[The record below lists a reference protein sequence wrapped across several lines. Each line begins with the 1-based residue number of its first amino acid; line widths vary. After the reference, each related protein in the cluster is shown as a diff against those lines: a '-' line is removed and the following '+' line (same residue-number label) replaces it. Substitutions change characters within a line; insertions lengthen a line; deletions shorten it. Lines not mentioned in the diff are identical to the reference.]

1 MEDSAIIVALDQ
13 TEQMLKLKNYS
24 RATQK
29 SYLNCLHKYLQICPD
44 SPNPD
49 SKHIQYFIL
58 GLQDRN
64 CSASTTNLYLQ
75 AIKFYFRQV
84 LGSRAQINVPLAKR
98 PKSLPVTLTHDE
110 IQALLFNITNR
121 KHNTMIALAYGAGLR
136 VSEVVS
142 LRVEDLD
149 IASKMLFVRR
159 AKGQKDRITTL
170 PCKII
175 DDLRLLSAG
184 KSPHDY
190 LFESERGGKLTKRTA
205 QKIFEKALR
214 ESGVIKR
221 ATFHSLRHSFATHL
235 LENGVDVRYIQE
247 LLGHNNIRTTQRYT
261 QVTNPMLKN
270 ILSPL

>member
-1 MEDSAIIVALDQ
+1 MEDSAIAIALYE
-13 TEQMLKLKNYS
+13 TERMLRLKNYS

-29 SYLNCLHKYLQICPD
+29 TYLSSLCKYLKTCPD

-49 SKHIQYFIL
+49 HDHIKNFIL
-58 GLQDRN
+58 NLQDMG
-64 CSASTTNLYLQ
+64 CSASTTNIYLQ
-75 AIKFYFRQV
+75 AIKFYFSKV
-84 LGSRAQINVPLAKR
+84 LASPMQLHIPLAKR
-98 PKSLPVTLTHDE
+98 PMRLPVTLTHDE
-110 IQALLFNITNR
+110 IQILLSHIPNR
-121 KHNTMIALAYGAGLR
+121 KHKTMIALAYGSGLR

-142 LRVEDLD
+142 LRIKDID
-149 IASKMLFVRR
+149 IASRMLFVCQ

-170 PCKII
+170 PQKIT
-175 DDLRLLSAG
+175 DDLQSLVAG
-184 KSPHDY
+184 KSNDDF

-205 QKIFEKALR
+205 QKIFSKAIK
-214 ESGVIKR
+214 ESGIIKR